1 MISSKM
7 VIGIYHSYI
16 IAAGGVK
23 VSNGRDGNKNKFIPK
38 ELFHQGELLFFCWWP
53 NFDLPDF
60 RQI

>member
-1 MISSKM
+1 M

-38 ELFHQGELLFFCWWP
+38 ETVPPGQVALFLLVAEL
-53 NFDLPDF
+53 
-60 RQI
+60 